1 MTFWE
6 ALDLD
11 RATPP
16 VVAIVGGGGKTS
28 LLFRLAQNAHQLGYS
43 TVLSGTTRFT
53 TPPALSSNIH
63 LTEITSPK
71 QVQELVKTLNT
82 HDTIVA
88 HAGKEPKARW
98 APIETAT
105 ADEIAAIPG
114 LGLFAIEADGSKMLP
129 FKAPAEH
136 EPVIPCSATHVVAVV
151 GLSALD
157 TPLDSRYV
165 HRPEKI
171 RSIIENQQH
180 ASIEVIARVLTDI
193 RGGRKGVKQRHFSVV
208 VNQADLHPERALL
221 LGKAIRRA
229 GAPRVIVTALR
240 DNNSLIKAVL

>member
-1 MTFWE
+1 MTFWD
-6 ALDLD
+6 ALELD
-11 RATPP
+11 KAAPP

-28 LLFRLAQNAHQLGYS
+28 LLFRLAQNAHELGYS

-53 TPPALSSNIH
+53 TLPALSSDVH
-63 LTEITSPK
+63 LTKITFPE

-82 HDTIVA
+82 HGTIVV
-88 HAGKEPKARW
+88 HAGSERKARW
-98 APIETAT
+98 APIETT
-105 ADEIAAIPG
+105 IADAIAAIPG

-136 EPVIPCSATHVVAVV
+136 EPVIPRSTTHVVAVV
-151 GLSALD
+151 GLRALD
-157 TPLDSRYV
+157 TPLDNRYV

-180 ASIEVIARVLTDI
+180 ASSEVIARVLTDV
-193 RGGRKGVKQRHFSVV
+193 RGGRKDVGQRHFSVV
-208 VNQADLHPERALL
+208 VNQADLHPERALML
-221 LGKAIRRA
+221 AKAIRRA

-240 DNNSLIKAVL
+240 DDNSPIKAVF